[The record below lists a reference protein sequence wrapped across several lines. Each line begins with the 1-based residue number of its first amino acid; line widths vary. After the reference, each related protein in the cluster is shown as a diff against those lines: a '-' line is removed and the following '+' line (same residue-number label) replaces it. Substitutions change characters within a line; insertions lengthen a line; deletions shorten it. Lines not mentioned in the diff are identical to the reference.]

1 MQQFQVHPWAI
12 KPPLVSKLWTYDT
25 ITLMGQVERALLD
38 RNHHQAKKGQNLTR
52 ISTLFSWR
60 TRGNWAL
67 YRSGGLCWAV
77 NSQYIVPKFWMG
89 SLKNKS
95 NAGRGEPDDLMWVV
109 GRVSEIEVIEQHQR
123 VTINLN
129 FLRSDVDA
137 RVASPCAFSLIKY
150 QMFR

>member
-1 MQQFQVHPWAI
+1 M
-12 KPPLVSKLWTYDT
+12 
-25 ITLMGQVERALLD
+25 
-38 RNHHQAKKGQNLTR
+38 
-52 ISTLFSWR
+52 
-60 TRGNWAL
+60 
-67 YRSGGLCWAV
+67 
-77 NSQYIVPKFWMG
+77 NSHYIVPKFWMG

-150 QMFR
+150 QMFH